1 MVRLEE
7 WLSNDRTRLTAPPPR
22 TPHFNACLK
31 KYSEK
36 TLFLPRRCCAWPY
49 SMYCLRLAALWQK

>member
-31 KYSEK
+31 GFNQFSDRPSSCSFIVKKEN
-36 TLFLPRRCCAWPY
+36 TGA
-49 SMYCLRLAALWQK
+49 